1 MKVDFPPAKS
11 SDAPILVKILSEIE
25 MKKKACGLS
34 IAWENEK

>member
-25 MKKKACGLS
+25 ILALLAGTNDP
-34 IAWENEK
+34 I